1 MKVLITGATGFL
13 GTHVVQRLL
22 ECHDDVRCLVRH
34 AQTSL
39 PENAKRLVGDILKPE
54 SLREAMAD
62 VDIVCHC
69 AALVAGHHKR
79 TDFFRVN
86 TQGLAN
92 MLNAAAQANVKRF
105 VHISTCGV
113 LGNVPH
119 IDTDE
124 NAPLIES
131 GYPYRDSKVAA
142 ERLIHSNPY
151 RSAVTIIRPGW
162 IYGPGDRNA
171 LPLILERLKAGRM
184 YVIAGGRPL
193 VHTVFIGHVV
203 DAIVAAAERPC
214 AAGQTYNIT
223 DGRHITMAGFLQAIC
238 HAAALEYHVRNIPYP
253 AAYAVALAGTAW
265 EFLSGQEAAINLH
278 KLKTVTTD
286 CSFSIAKAK
295 RDLAYT
301 PAVSTEDGLKLFI
314 EEYESHLK
322 KGCQL
327 T

>member
-1 MKVLITGATGFL
+1 MTG
-13 GTHVVQRLL
+13 
-22 ECHDDVRCLVRH
+22 
-34 AQTSL
+34 
-39 PENAKRLVGDILKPE
+39 N
-54 SLREAMAD
+54 
-62 VDIVCHC
+62 
-69 AALVAGHHKR
+69 HKR
-79 TDFFRVN
+79 ADFFRVN

-105 VHISTCGV
+105 IHISTCGV

-124 NAPLIES
+124 SAPLIES
-131 GYPYRDSKVAA
+131 GYPYRDSKVTA
-142 ERLIHSNPY
+142 ERLINASPY

-171 LPLILERLKAGRM
+171 LPFIFERLKARRM

-203 DAIVAAAERPC
+203 DAIIAAAERPC

-223 DGRHITMAGFLQAIC
+223 DGRHITMKGFLEAVCQ
-238 HAAALEYHVRNIPYP
+238 AAALEYHARNIPYP
-253 AAYAVALAGTAW
+253 AACAAALAGTVW
-265 EFLSGQEAAINLH
+265 EFLSGREAFVNLH

-301 PAVSTEDGLKLFI
+301 PKISTEDGLRLFV
-314 EEYESHLK
+314 EEYEARLK
-322 KGCQL
+322 KGCWS